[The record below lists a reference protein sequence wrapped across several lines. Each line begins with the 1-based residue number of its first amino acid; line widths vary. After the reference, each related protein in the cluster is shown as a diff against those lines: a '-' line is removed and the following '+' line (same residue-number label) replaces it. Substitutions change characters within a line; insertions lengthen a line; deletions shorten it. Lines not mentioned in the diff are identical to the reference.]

1 MLNGRNKNNGR
12 ETSLANLEDAFPAYY
27 TDLIVCG
34 IISKQLDDL
43 ASDKDNY
50 YTTVSILDEC
60 TRP

>member
-1 MLNGRNKNNGR
+1 M
-12 ETSLANLEDAFPAYY
+12 EDAFTAYY

-50 YTTVSILDEC
+50 YTTVSILNEC